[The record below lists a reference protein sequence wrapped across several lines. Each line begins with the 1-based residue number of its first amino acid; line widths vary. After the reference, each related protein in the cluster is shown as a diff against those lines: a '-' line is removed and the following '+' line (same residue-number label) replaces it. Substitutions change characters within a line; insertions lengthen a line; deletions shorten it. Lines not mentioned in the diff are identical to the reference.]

1 MVNIDQHPVDL
12 DSGSSIFVLSEF
24 SDAYRDI
31 GDNMLQE
38 QSDVM
43 SDLRLHIEK
52 AVIEKANK
60 DTGFRERLKSDPHA
74 ALGEVLE
81 RENPLKN
88 LKINVIEE
96 KPGEATI
103 VLRAPF
109 KLDELPDELLDL
121 ASGGVSFSAFVLY
134 GPPYPDSK
142 PK

>member
-1 MVNIDQHPVDL
+1 V
-12 DSGSSIFVLSEF
+12 SSIFGASEY
-24 SDAYRDI
+24 SDVYRDI
-31 GDNMLQE
+31 GENMLQE
-38 QSDVM
+38 QTDVM

-52 AVIEKANK
+52 AVVEKANK
-60 DTGFRERLKSDPHA
+60 DTAFRERLKSDPHA

-88 LKINVIEE
+88 LKINVVEE

-103 VLRAPF
+103 VLRAPL

-134 GPPYPDSK
+134 GPPYPPSK

>member
-1 MVNIDQHPVDL
+1 
-12 DSGSSIFVLSEF
+12 
-24 SDAYRDI
+24 
-31 GDNMLQE
+31 MLNAQT
-38 QSDVM
+38 DVM

-52 AVIEKANK
+52 AVVEKANN
-60 DTGFRERLKSDPHA
+60 DTAFRERLKQDPHA
-74 ALGEVLE
+74 ALAEILE

-121 ASGGVSFSAFVLY
+121 ASGGISFSSFVLY
-134 GPPYPDSK
+134 GPPYPERK

>member
-1 MVNIDQHPVDL
+1 MVQ
-12 DSGSSIFVLSEF
+12 
-24 SDAYRDI
+24 
-31 GDNMLQE
+31 Q

-52 AVIEKANK
+52 AVVEKANQ
-60 DTGFRERLKSDPHA
+60 DAGFRERLKKDPHA
-74 ALGEVLE
+74 ALEEVLE
-81 RENPLKN
+81 RENPLKD

-121 ASGGVSFSAFVLY
+121 ASGGTSFSAFILY
-134 GPPYPDSK
+134 GPPYPDKK